1 MIGIVDR
8 FEGNYVVI
16 VVDGGTRDIP
26 YMEVNENVKIGDV
39 VGLIEDK
46 WVTIEKETTKRT
58 AEIKKLIDEVWEE

>member
-26 YMEVNENVKIGDV
+26 CIKVDENVKIGDV

>member
-26 YMEVNENVKIGDV
+26 YMEVDVNVKIGDV
-39 VGLIEDK
+39 VGFIEEK
-46 WVTIEKETTKRT
+46 WTTIEKVTTKRT